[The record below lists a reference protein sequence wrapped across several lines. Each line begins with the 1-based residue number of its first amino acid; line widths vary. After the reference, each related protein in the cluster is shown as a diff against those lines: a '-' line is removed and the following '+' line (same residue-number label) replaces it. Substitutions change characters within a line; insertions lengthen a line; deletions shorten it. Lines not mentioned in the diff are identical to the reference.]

1 MAVVHI
7 PSHWRDRTGGHATV
21 EVPGGVLRDVIYA
34 LEDQYPAIRELLL
47 DEATGEIR
55 GEIAIAI
62 NSEVTENGLLEPVP
76 QDAEIY
82 LVPAISGGATI
93 APL

>member
-7 PSHWRDRTGGHATV
+7 PAHWRDRTGGHATV
-21 EVPGGVLRDVIYA
+21 EVPGGVLRDVVRA
-34 LEDQYPAIRELLL
+34 LEEAYPGVRALLL
-47 DEATGEIR
+47 DDVTGEVR

-76 QDAEIY
+76 PDAEIY
-82 LVPAISGGATI
+82 LVPAISGG
-93 APL
+93 

>member
-7 PSHWRDRTGGHATV
+7 PSHWRDRTAGNATV
-21 EVPGGVLRDVIYA
+21 EVPGGTLRDVVYS
-34 LEDQYPAIRELLL
+34 LEDQYPAIKEVLR
-47 DEATGEIR
+47 DEVTGEIR
-55 GEIAIAI
+55 GEIAVAI

-82 LVPAISGGATI
+82 LVPAIAGGAW
-93 APL
+93 L